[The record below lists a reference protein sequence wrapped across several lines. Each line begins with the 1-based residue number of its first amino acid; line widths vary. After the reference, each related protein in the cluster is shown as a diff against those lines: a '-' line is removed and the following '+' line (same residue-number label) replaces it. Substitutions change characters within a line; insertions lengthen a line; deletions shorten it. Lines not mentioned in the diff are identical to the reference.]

1 MRVLLLIASMIGL
14 LASDAAFAQAQVQ
27 LANDKLIKATNFV
40 QELRTR
46 RGSIATEEA
55 IRATKL
61 GCDGLQELTRDQA
74 FRQRVSDVAAAAEKH
89 SETNAAI
96 RHSLARFLGEFLS
109 PEVLV
114 LERAGLSST
123 AIVQVVKDG
132 FDLQAHAYIG
142 KYGGGSAEHFLR
154 NLDEF
159 TNEVCR
165 AAGQAK
171 LIAEGKK
178 EDMLFRLGVG
188 LGGAAVVL
196 ADLTLTPT
204 WTGPLAVQS
213 YSFGFT
219 LLAGAI
225 LK

>member
-1 MRVLLLIASMIGL
+1 MRALLLVVSMIAV
-14 LASDAAFAQAQVQ
+14 LASDAAFAQAQV
-27 LANDKLIKATNFV
+27 LLTNDKLIRATNYV
-40 QELRTR
+40 QELRAR

-55 IRATKL
+55 ILATKL
-61 GCDGLQELTRDQA
+61 GCDGLLELTKDPT
-74 FRQRVSDVAAAAEKH
+74 FRQRVSDVAAAVDKY
-89 SETNAAI
+89 SETNTAI
-96 RHSLARFLGEFLS
+96 RHSLARFLDEFLS
-109 PEVLV
+109 PELLV

-123 AIVQVVKDG
+123 AIAQVVKDG

-142 KYGGGSAEHFLR
+142 KYGGGSAEHFLK
-154 NLDEF
+154 NLDGF
-159 TNEVCR
+159 TDEVCR

-196 ADLTLTPT
+196 ADLALTPT